1 LKDSISGIGA
11 NITQTSITQCGKSLN
26 NAIKVLSYF
35 DREHNLHSKPTKHST
50 PSMEKDILKI
60 VQKLCNSKVF
70 DYIPG
75 RQHHTFR
82 GIKSNAALKVDS
94 DKYITWLVEQR
105 NELQR
110 EQNVAKL
117 YKHKI

>member
-1 LKDSISGIGA
+1 MKHTIY
-11 NITQTSITQCGKSLN
+11 GKRQ
-26 NAIKVLSYF
+26 I
-35 DREHNLHSKPTKHST
+35 
-50 PSMEKDILKI
+50 KI
-60 VQKLCNSKVF
+60 VQELCNSN
-70 DYIPG
+70 YIPG
-75 RQHHTFR
+75 HQHHTFH

-94 DKYITWLVEQR
+94 DKYITWLVEQI

>member
-1 LKDSISGIGA
+1 M
-11 NITQTSITQCGKSLN
+11 
-26 NAIKVLSYF
+26 KVLNSL
-35 DREHNLHSKPTKHST
+35 DKEHKLHNEAANHST
-50 PSMEKDILKI
+50 PSLEKDKLTI
-60 VQKLCNSKVF
+60 VKELCNCKVF

-75 RQHHTFR
+75 RQHHTFK
-82 GIKSNAALKVDS
+82 GIKSNAALKIDT
-94 DKYITWLVEQR
+94 DKYISWLFDQR